1 GWSKRRR
8 VAPEFGVWSCYPSFH
23 CILLP
28 PLSSGSS
35 YILRSPSVITPSH
48 HSLNTLSL

>member
-8 VAPEFGVWSCYPSFH
+8 VASEFGVWSCYLPFH
-23 CILLP
+23 YIPLP
-28 PLSSGSS
+28 PSSSGSS

-48 HSLNTLSL
+48 QTLQPIQL